1 MRERGGGM
9 REEKNERVGRERKM
23 REIGDRKRWV
33 GEREKGARLRVCV
46 RERSEKEE
54 RERER
59 ERERREREKCERRER
74 EKREREREV

>member
-1 MRERGGGM
+1 MREREGGM

-33 GEREKGARLRVCV
+33 GERERKRSEIACVCV
-46 RERSEKEE
+46 RERSVKEE

-59 ERERREREKCERRER
+59 DREREFVSKLLLPHN
-74 EKREREREV
+74 